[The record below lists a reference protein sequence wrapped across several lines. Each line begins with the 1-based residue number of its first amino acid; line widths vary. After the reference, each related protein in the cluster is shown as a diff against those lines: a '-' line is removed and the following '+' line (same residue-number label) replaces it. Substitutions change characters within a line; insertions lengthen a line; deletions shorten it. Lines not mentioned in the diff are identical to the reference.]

1 MKIKYFSLT
10 ILAVVLFQM
19 AFTASDAG
27 CYSLMLPDIQPD
39 TTLPYVAEQDHY
51 SGPACVQMSLN
62 SCPAVAAR
70 HYNSQDDI
78 YNSIVLH
85 NSEPTLWFSSPAGV
99 RGALSDPALLPCGHW
114 SDYSNTDKLTALG
127 KMLYY
132 MDTQKYLMPVAVG
145 DGNIEHWV
153 DVIGFQT
160 DVKPPFSG
168 AITLQ
173 NIFFYDPLPGNPSSV
188 WVSGTTWLSSSSY
201 WGVPMN
207 KPGSAWH
214 NKYIAIIE
222 PPKAKIKVRALKWVM
237 EGKILPVEKIE
248 RYFSDWL
255 RKAREER
262 LARKSFEVLKG
273 DIRIEKPI
281 LVKAET
287 YSYYLIP
294 FKDSRLAAI
303 FNAYDGSFEELRYFK
318 HQQKYTIDMEA
329 INSTLRK
336 KLRAYKSEIVK
347 TATPELRYKPALAP
361 IGRFSPV
368 WEIQAEVRDER
379 GKTLTLPI
387 SLNIGGEVISGLERL
402 RIK

>member
-1 MKIKYFSLT
+1 MKIKYFFLT
-10 ILAVVLFQM
+10 ILAAALFQM
-19 AFTASDAG
+19 AFTASDAIG
-27 CYSLMLPDIQPD
+27 YSLMLPDTQPVP
-39 TTLPYVAEQDHY
+39 TLPYVAEEDHY
-51 SGPACVQMSLN
+51 SGPASVQMALN

-70 HYNSQDDI
+70 HLNSQDDI

-85 NSEPTLWFSSPAGV
+85 NSEPTLWFSSPAGI

-114 SDYSNTDKLTALG
+114 SDYSNTDKFAVLG

-132 MDTQKYLMPVAVG
+132 MDTMKYLMPVSVG
-145 DGNIEHWV
+145 DSEHWAT
-153 DVIGFQT
+153 VIGFQT

-168 AITLQ
+168 VVTLE
-173 NIFFYDPLPGNPSSV
+173 NIFFYDPLPGNPSSM
-188 WVSGTTWLSSSSY
+188 WVSGTVWLSSSSY
-201 WGVPMN
+201 WGVPLN

-222 PPKAKIKVRALKWVM
+222 PPKAKITVRAPKWLLK
-237 EGKILPVEKIE
+237 GNILPVEKIE

-255 RKAREER
+255 RKAREIR

-273 DIRIEKPI
+273 DIRTEKPI
-281 LVKAET
+281 LVKADT

-318 HQQKYTIDMEA
+318 HQQKYIIDMEA

-336 KLRAYKSEIVK
+336 KLRAYKGEIIK
-347 TATPELRYKPALAP
+347 TTTPELRYKPALATA
-361 IGRFSPV
+361 GRFSPV

-379 GKTLTLPI
+379 GETLTFPI
-387 SLNIGGEVISGLERL
+387 SLNIGGDVISGLERL

>member
-1 MKIKYFSLT
+1 MKIKYLFLT
-10 ILAVVLFQM
+10 VLAVVLFQLTF
-19 AFTASDAG
+19 AASSAM
-27 CYSLMLPDIQPD
+27 CYSLMLPDVQPVPP
-39 TTLPYVAEQDHY
+39 LPYVAEQDHY
-51 SGPACVQMSLN
+51 SGPACVQMALN

-85 NSEPTLWFSSPAGV
+85 NSEPTLWFSSPSGIRGV
-99 RGALSDPALLPCGHW
+99 LSDPALLPCGHW
-114 SDYSNTDKLTALG
+114 SDYSNTDKFIALG

-132 MDTQKYLMPVAVG
+132 MDTQKYLMPVSVG
-145 DGNIEHWV
+145 DSERWV
-153 DVIGFQT
+153 SVIGFQT

-168 AITLQ
+168 VVTLQ
-173 NIFFYDPLPGNPSSV
+173 NIFFYDPLPGNPSSM
-188 WVSGTTWLSSSSY
+188 WVSGAVWLSSSSY
-201 WGVPMN
+201 WGVPLN

-222 PPKAKIKVRALKWVM
+222 PPKAKITVRAPKWVL

-255 RKAREER
+255 RKAREGR

-273 DIRIEKPI
+273 DIRTEKPI
-281 LVKAET
+281 LVKADT

-318 HQQKYTIDMEA
+318 HQQKHIIDMEA

-336 KLRAYKSEIVK
+336 KLRAYKGEIVK
-347 TATPELRYKPALAP
+347 TAVPELRYKPALAP

-368 WEIQAEVRDER
+368 WEIQTEVRDER
-379 GKTLTLPI
+379 GDTHSLLI
-387 SLNIGGEVISGLERL
+387 SLNISGDVISGLERL